1 MRLKWTF
8 LALILFGIA
17 FGYVEAAVVV
27 YLRTIFVPIRQETFR
42 AVAHNDLFPLL
53 TVEHLTAA
61 GPEYSRLLG
70 IELAREVATMVMLA
84 AAGLAIA
91 GNFRQWLAG
100 FMIAFAVWDIFYYVF
115 LRLLIGWPESP
126 MTWDILFLVPVP
138 WVGPVIAPV
147 LVSLSM
153 ILAGGTILWCEA
165 AGRPLRFRGLDWTL
179 IFVGGLTVIV
189 AFCWDWQHTAAG
201 GWPHPFHWPLFATGE
216 AIGAAGFLHA
226 LAGRRRNSGDGSRT
240 WLV

>member
-1 MRLKWTF
+1 MRLKRTL

-27 YLRTIFVPIRQETFR
+27 YLRTIFVPIRQEAFR
-42 AVAHNDLFPLL
+42 TVDHNDLFPLL
-53 TVEHLTAA
+53 TVEHLEAA
-61 GPEYSRLLG
+61 GPDYSRLLG
-70 IELAREVATMVMLA
+70 IEMGREAATIVLLA

-115 LRLLIGWPESP
+115 LRLLIGWPESL

-153 ILAGGTILWCEA
+153 IVAGVAILWCEA
-165 AGRPLRFRGLDWTL
+165 AGRPLHVSGLDWLL

-189 AFCWDWQHTAAG
+189 AFCWDWRHVAAG
-201 GWPHPFHWPLFATGE
+201 GWPHPFHWPLFTLGE
-216 AIGAAGFLHA
+216 AIGLAGFLHV
-226 LAGRRRNSGDGSRT
+226 LSSRGRQSAARPQK
-240 WLV
+240 